1 MLKRFSVTN
10 FSSFRDEQTFDMT
23 ASQSTTLK
31 EHTSAFKGVN
41 ILKSGVIYGANASGK
56 SNLVK
61 AIDFTQQAILKGLS
75 GIDTYKKHFRLC
87 DASPKKQS
95 SFELELEINGNFYAY
110 GFSAHLQKKVVT
122 EEWLYATS
130 KTGSKCIFERE
141 SSNITLGN
149 ELLTTEAKSRFEI
162 YSDDMKNQ
170 SSQLFLSEIA
180 SKELNIEAANTINSI
195 YKWIKDK
202 LIIVYPDDKFNGLKS
217 INEDLTKS
225 LTKYFKKFDTG
236 VVDINSIEEDFDT
249 GFKDMPST
257 LKSRIE
263 NDLSDEDVSEVVLH
277 GIGKDPQFLTVYKDS
292 SGELRVRKLGLVHG
306 KTIKETFELKDESD
320 GTRRLLDFIPLINKF
335 TQGCTVIID
344 EFDRSL
350 HPKLTREFFNLFY
363 RVSNDYNSQLIITT
377 HESTLLDLEL
387 LRRDEI
393 WFVDKG
399 KNDSS
404 TLFSLNKFK
413 VRYDSKVE
421 KAYLLG
427 RYGAIPI
434 FNDFDEIGTEDGI

>member
-1 MLKRFSVTN
+1 MLKRFTVEN
-10 FSSFRDEQTFDMT
+10 FASFKDEQIFDLT
-23 ASQSTTLK
+23 AGQTTVLNDHVS
-31 EHTSAFKGVN
+31 EFKDAS

-61 AIDFTQQAILKGLS
+61 AIDFVQNVVTLGLS

-87 DASPKKQS
+87 EHCPSMHS
-95 SFELELEINGNFYAY
+95 SFEFEIEVDGKFYSY
-110 GFSAHLQKKVVT
+110 GFSAFLQKKTIT
-122 EEWLYATS
+122 EEWLFSRS
-130 KTGSKCIFERE
+130 KSGSKRIFERNNSE
-141 SSNITLGN
+141 ITLGSD
-149 ELLTTEAKSRFEI
+149 LLTPEAKSRFEI

-170 SSQLFLSEIA
+170 TSQLFLSEIA
-180 SKELNIEAANTINSI
+180 SKELTIDATIVINKTF
-195 YKWIKDK
+195 KWIKEK
-202 LIIVYPDDKFNGLKS
+202 LLIIYPDDKFNGMKT
-217 INEDLTKS
+217 INDDLTKS
-225 LTKYFKKFDTG
+225 LTEYLNKFDTG
-236 VVDINSIEEDFDT
+236 VVAINSIEEDFDT
-249 GFKDMPST
+249 GFKNIPES

-263 NDLSDEDVSEVVLH
+263 SDLLGEDVNEIVIKSL
-277 GIGKDPQFLTVYKDS
+277 GKDPEYLTISKDS
-292 SGELRVRKLGLVHG
+292 EGEIRVRKLGFVHG
-306 KTIKETFELKDESD
+306 KSVKETFELKDESD
-320 GTRRLLDFIPLINKF
+320 GTRRLLDFIPLISKF
-335 TQGCTVIID
+335 TQGYTVIVD

-363 RVSNDYNSQLIITT
+363 RINKNNSQLIVTT

-399 KNDSS
+399 GIDNS

-434 FNDFDEIGTEDGI
+434 FNDFDTEVKDGI